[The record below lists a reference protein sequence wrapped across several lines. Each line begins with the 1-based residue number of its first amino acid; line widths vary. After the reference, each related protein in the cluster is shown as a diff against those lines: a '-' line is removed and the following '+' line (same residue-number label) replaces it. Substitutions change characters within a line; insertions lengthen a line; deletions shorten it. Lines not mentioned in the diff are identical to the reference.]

1 MSEKILVVDD
11 EREIADLLEVY
22 LKNENY
28 TVYKFYN
35 GTDALKCVEETEI
48 DLVILDI
55 MLPDIDGFRICQKIR
70 EKFYFPVIM
79 LTAKVE
85 DGEKIMGLT
94 IGADD
99 YITKPF
105 NPLEVVARVKT
116 QLRRYQRYNNP
127 AQIQPAEKSEYDIRG
142 LIINKD
148 SHKCFLYSKGAIVM
162 ARKRLTEMFPFL
174 LPLRRWQKKQCCYLK
189 MKFDKNVYADKIS
202 ESLFPNVVFETSALM
217 VNENSGFDIQFQ
229 YNKVH
234 NLQLAAKTMD
244 KLVIAPN
251 ETFSFF
257 WLTRHADRYTRYKD
271 GLNLVNGKI
280 VGSYGGGLCQL
291 SNMLFW
297 LFLHTPMTIVE
308 RHGHAAESFPSTT
321 EDLPCGTDATVSEG
335 WLDLKVRNDT
345 DNTFQIAIHFD
356 DNYMYG
362 EILSQRPVNT
372 EYTVFNSSVSYI
384 KRNEK
389 IYQVSVVCREETDQ
403 ETGEHTQR
411 ELYTNQCEISYSL
424 PDNIE
429 VKSLD

>member
-1 MSEKILVVDD
+1 MRIFQRGDS
-11 EREIADLLEVY
+11 
-22 LKNENY
+22 
-28 TVYKFYN
+28 N
-35 GTDALKCVEETEI
+35 GKEETNGDVSVPATTSQMAKKAMLLSEI
-48 DLVILDI
+48 
-55 MLPDIDGFRICQKIR
+55 
-70 EKFYFPVIM
+70 
-79 LTAKVE
+79 
-85 DGEKIMGLT
+85 
-94 IGADD
+94 
-99 YITKPF
+99 
-105 NPLEVVARVKT
+105 
-116 QLRRYQRYNNP
+116 
-127 AQIQPAEKSEYDIRG
+127 
-142 LIINKD
+142 
-148 SHKCFLYSKGAIVM
+148 
-162 ARKRLTEMFPFL
+162 
-174 LPLRRWQKKQCCYLK
+174 
-189 MKFDKNVYADKIS
+189 DKNVYADKIS
-202 ESLFPNVVFETSALM
+202 ESHFPNVVFETSALM

-291 SNMLFW
+291 SNML
-297 LFLHTPMTIVE
+297 
-308 RHGHAAESFPSTT
+308 
-321 EDLPCGTDATVSEG
+321 CGTDATVSEG

>member
-1 MSEKILVVDD
+1 
-11 EREIADLLEVY
+11 
-22 LKNENY
+22 
-28 TVYKFYN
+28 
-35 GTDALKCVEETEI
+35 
-48 DLVILDI
+48 
-55 MLPDIDGFRICQKIR
+55 
-70 EKFYFPVIM
+70 
-79 LTAKVE
+79 
-85 DGEKIMGLT
+85 
-94 IGADD
+94 
-99 YITKPF
+99 
-105 NPLEVVARVKT
+105 
-116 QLRRYQRYNNP
+116 
-127 AQIQPAEKSEYDIRG
+127 
-142 LIINKD
+142 
-148 SHKCFLYSKGAIVM
+148 M

-202 ESLFPNVVFETSALM
+202 ESIFPNVVFETSALM

>member
-1 MSEKILVVDD
+1 
-11 EREIADLLEVY
+11 
-22 LKNENY
+22 
-28 TVYKFYN
+28 
-35 GTDALKCVEETEI
+35 
-48 DLVILDI
+48 
-55 MLPDIDGFRICQKIR
+55 
-70 EKFYFPVIM
+70 
-79 LTAKVE
+79 
-85 DGEKIMGLT
+85 
-94 IGADD
+94 
-99 YITKPF
+99 
-105 NPLEVVARVKT
+105 
-116 QLRRYQRYNNP
+116 
-127 AQIQPAEKSEYDIRG
+127 
-142 LIINKD
+142 
-148 SHKCFLYSKGAIVM
+148 M

-202 ESLFPNVVFETSALM
+202 ESLFPNMVFETSALM

-321 EDLPCGTDATVSEG
+321 EDLTAPSIVLLEQLRTLDKRRLERYIGRVDSCHIREINRALAVSVGLMEEMPENLIMCLCPTCANNFYGTGSYFLRRVNTDSSEKDICTYCGQRRG
-335 WLDLKVRNDT
+335 
-345 DNTFQIAIHFD
+345 FD
-356 DNYMYG
+356 Y
-362 EILSQRPVNT
+362 EVVQRP
-372 EYTVFNSSVSYI
+372 
-384 KRNEK
+384 KDNEK
-389 IYQVSVVCREETDQ
+389 E
-403 ETGEHTQR
+403 
-411 ELYTNQCEISYSL
+411 
-424 PDNIE
+424 
-429 VKSLD
+429 

>member
-1 MSEKILVVDD
+1 
-11 EREIADLLEVY
+11 
-22 LKNENY
+22 
-28 TVYKFYN
+28 
-35 GTDALKCVEETEI
+35 
-48 DLVILDI
+48 
-55 MLPDIDGFRICQKIR
+55 
-70 EKFYFPVIM
+70 
-79 LTAKVE
+79 
-85 DGEKIMGLT
+85 
-94 IGADD
+94 
-99 YITKPF
+99 
-105 NPLEVVARVKT
+105 
-116 QLRRYQRYNNP
+116 
-127 AQIQPAEKSEYDIRG
+127 
-142 LIINKD
+142 
-148 SHKCFLYSKGAIVM
+148 
-162 ARKRLTEMFPFL
+162 
-174 LPLRRWQKKQCCYLK
+174 
-189 MKFDKNVYADKIS
+189 MKFDRNVYADKIS
-202 ESLFPNVVFETSALM
+202 ESLLPNLVFETSALM

-345 DNTFQIAIHFD
+345 DNIFQIAIHFD

-411 ELYTNQCEISYSL
+411 ELYTNQCEIAYSL

>member
-1 MSEKILVVDD
+1 
-11 EREIADLLEVY
+11 
-22 LKNENY
+22 
-28 TVYKFYN
+28 
-35 GTDALKCVEETEI
+35 
-48 DLVILDI
+48 
-55 MLPDIDGFRICQKIR
+55 
-70 EKFYFPVIM
+70 
-79 LTAKVE
+79 
-85 DGEKIMGLT
+85 
-94 IGADD
+94 
-99 YITKPF
+99 
-105 NPLEVVARVKT
+105 
-116 QLRRYQRYNNP
+116 
-127 AQIQPAEKSEYDIRG
+127 
-142 LIINKD
+142 
-148 SHKCFLYSKGAIVM
+148 M

-189 MKFDKNVYADKIS
+189 MKFDRNVYADKIS

-257 WLTRHADRYTRYKD
+257 WLTRHADRYTLYKD

-411 ELYTNQCEISYSL
+411 ELYTNQCEIAYSL

>member
-1 MSEKILVVDD
+1 
-11 EREIADLLEVY
+11 
-22 LKNENY
+22 
-28 TVYKFYN
+28 
-35 GTDALKCVEETEI
+35 
-48 DLVILDI
+48 
-55 MLPDIDGFRICQKIR
+55 
-70 EKFYFPVIM
+70 
-79 LTAKVE
+79 
-85 DGEKIMGLT
+85 
-94 IGADD
+94 
-99 YITKPF
+99 
-105 NPLEVVARVKT
+105 
-116 QLRRYQRYNNP
+116 
-127 AQIQPAEKSEYDIRG
+127 
-142 LIINKD
+142 
-148 SHKCFLYSKGAIVM
+148 M

-321 EDLPCGTDATVSEG
+321 EDLPCGTDATVSCT
-335 WLDLKVRNDT
+335 LA
-345 DNTFQIAIHFD
+345 F
-356 DNYMYG
+356 
-362 EILSQRPVNT
+362 
-372 EYTVFNSSVSYI
+372 
-384 KRNEK
+384 
-389 IYQVSVVCREETDQ
+389 
-403 ETGEHTQR
+403 
-411 ELYTNQCEISYSL
+411 
-424 PDNIE
+424 
-429 VKSLD
+429 

>member
-1 MSEKILVVDD
+1 
-11 EREIADLLEVY
+11 
-22 LKNENY
+22 
-28 TVYKFYN
+28 
-35 GTDALKCVEETEI
+35 
-48 DLVILDI
+48 
-55 MLPDIDGFRICQKIR
+55 
-70 EKFYFPVIM
+70 
-79 LTAKVE
+79 
-85 DGEKIMGLT
+85 
-94 IGADD
+94 
-99 YITKPF
+99 
-105 NPLEVVARVKT
+105 
-116 QLRRYQRYNNP
+116 
-127 AQIQPAEKSEYDIRG
+127 
-142 LIINKD
+142 
-148 SHKCFLYSKGAIVM
+148 M

-202 ESLFPNVVFETSALM
+202 ESLFPTVVFETSALM

-411 ELYTNQCEISYSL
+411 ELYTNQCEIAYSL

-429 VKSLD
+429 VESLD

>member
-1 MSEKILVVDD
+1 
-11 EREIADLLEVY
+11 
-22 LKNENY
+22 
-28 TVYKFYN
+28 
-35 GTDALKCVEETEI
+35 
-48 DLVILDI
+48 
-55 MLPDIDGFRICQKIR
+55 
-70 EKFYFPVIM
+70 
-79 LTAKVE
+79 
-85 DGEKIMGLT
+85 
-94 IGADD
+94 
-99 YITKPF
+99 
-105 NPLEVVARVKT
+105 
-116 QLRRYQRYNNP
+116 
-127 AQIQPAEKSEYDIRG
+127 
-142 LIINKD
+142 
-148 SHKCFLYSKGAIVM
+148 M

-321 EDLPCGTDATVSEG
+321 EDLPCGTDARAGSSFGITKVTEKEKLSAAIALAFEHDTEVIVEEAIDGFEVGCAILGNDVLTVGRVDEIELLSGFFDYTEKYTLKTSQIHMPARIDATTEKKIQDTALRIYKALG
-335 WLDLKVRNDT
+335 CSGFARVDL
-345 DNTFQIAIHFD
+345 F
-356 DNYMYG
+356 
-362 EILSQRPVNT
+362 LSANGNIVFNEVNT
-372 EYTVFNSSVSYI
+372 IPGLTSHSRYPNMMKGIGLSFAKMLDRLIGLYI
-384 KRNEK
+384 A
-389 IYQVSVVCREETDQ
+389 
-403 ETGEHTQR
+403 
-411 ELYTNQCEISYSL
+411 
-424 PDNIE
+424 P
-429 VKSLD
+429 

>member
-1 MSEKILVVDD
+1 
-11 EREIADLLEVY
+11 
-22 LKNENY
+22 
-28 TVYKFYN
+28 
-35 GTDALKCVEETEI
+35 
-48 DLVILDI
+48 
-55 MLPDIDGFRICQKIR
+55 
-70 EKFYFPVIM
+70 
-79 LTAKVE
+79 
-85 DGEKIMGLT
+85 
-94 IGADD
+94 
-99 YITKPF
+99 
-105 NPLEVVARVKT
+105 
-116 QLRRYQRYNNP
+116 
-127 AQIQPAEKSEYDIRG
+127 
-142 LIINKD
+142 
-148 SHKCFLYSKGAIVM
+148 M

-389 IYQVSVVCREETDQ
+389 SIRFLLSAVRKPIRRLASIRKENCIPTSARFLTPCLI
-403 ETGEHTQR
+403 T
-411 ELYTNQCEISYSL
+411 S
-424 PDNIE
+424 
-429 VKSLD
+429 K